1 MEKRTVQDP
10 FHPCINDIK
19 TIQIKVF
26 KSSISQS
33 KVAFIFPKK
42 N

>member
-1 MEKRTVQDP
+1 MQKRHVKDP
-10 FHPCINDIK
+10 FHPFINDTK

-26 KSSISQS
+26 KSSISQV